1 MATASEPAKPVR
13 YAVLPER
20 GRQQQHLARCIAGCT
35 CGADRAVLV
44 NWRAPMDAQRLEHF
58 RNLLLNQLRQYTEQI
73 RTDQAA
79 ALELYDDG
87 VKDSV
92 DLSVQ
97 DLNKEIALRLG
108 ERSSQVVA
116 DIDQALLRM
125 KEGSYGIC
133 ARCGQPIDERR
144 LEAIPT
150 ARYDAACQAAIESAN
165 GDDDLPTL

>member
-1 MATASEPAKPVR
+1 MDAEK
-13 YAVLPER
+13 LKHF
-20 GRQQQHLARCIAGCT
+20 QHLLI
-35 CGADRAVLV
+35 
-44 NWRAPMDAQRLEHF
+44 
-58 RNLLLNQLRQYTEQI
+58 NQLRQETEQI

-79 ALELYDDG
+79 ALEFYDDG

-116 DIDQALLRM
+116 DIDQALLRI
-125 KEGSYGIC
+125 KEGTYGLC
-133 ARCGQPIDERR
+133 ARCGRPIDERR
-144 LEAIPT
+144 LEVLPT

-165 GDDDLPTL
+165 GEDDLPTL

>member
-1 MATASEPAKPVR
+1 MNAEKLS
-13 YAVLPER
+13 
-20 GRQQQHLARCIAGCT
+20 
-35 CGADRAVLV
+35 
-44 NWRAPMDAQRLEHF
+44 HF
-58 RNLLLNQLRQYTEQI
+58 KNLLIDQLRQNTDQI

-79 ALELYDDG
+79 ALDLYDDG

-108 ERSSQVVA
+108 ERSSKVVA
-116 DIDQALLRM
+116 DIDQALLRI

-144 LEAIPT
+144 LEAVPT
-150 ARYDAACQAAIESAN
+150 ARYDAACQALIESAN
-165 GDDDLPTL
+165 GEDDLPTL

>member
-1 MATASEPAKPVR
+1 MTNDLLPPIPRR
-13 YAVLPER
+13 YAKLRRHV
-20 GRQQQHLARCIAGCT
+20 ARFKRVEVVART
-35 CGADRAVLV
+35 RADSV
-44 NWRAPMDAQRLEHF
+44 DAEKLSHF
-58 RNLLLNQLRQYTEQI
+58 RNLLIEQLRQHTEQV

-108 ERSSQVVA
+108 ERSSKVVA
-116 DIDQALLRM
+116 DVDQALLRI

-144 LEAIPT
+144 LEAVPT
-150 ARYDAACQAAIESAN
+150 ARYDAPCQSIIESAN
-165 GDDDLPTL
+165 GEADLPTL